1 MPKVSAR
8 TGTWLPSFK
17 GLSQLPQHGPD
28 SIHSWLIAGA
38 CSMCCFFAMAGRR
51 SSGFL
56 YVSILDTF
64 HVNRQDGSWPLMI
77 MGALIYLS
85 GLITGP
91 LAHRFTARPVII
103 AGALIASVGA
113 MLCYFATTIEFLTVT
128 LGVVHAIGS
137 GMIFVVSP
145 TFINEHF
152 VKNKGLAMGINF
164 TGVTMATFVF
174 PKLLEYLTNKFGFR
188 GCLLI
193 FGAIILNA
201 LAFSL
206 FLRRP
211 GWVKTAALHS
221 TEGSTLKSV
230 DEALELKGSNPVQKK
245 QTGGTFRQALSV
257 FTYPIFYVL
266 MYSFVVYS
274 FGFECYIS
282 LFVDFAVDRGVFVS
296 SAVTMLSM
304 SAIADV
310 AGRLTLPMAADKGLL
325 TNRSLITITFICFG
339 VLFLVLPY
347 IHSYGLLFAI
357 AIALAYFV
365 GTILVLFPVLLA
377 EYLGLE
383 RVSMAYGMVIASAGF
398 FSFAKPSVIG
408 YYRDEIGAYDTL
420 FTICGSL
427 ILFGAFMWIVV
438 LALEANRNKKVL
450 NLQPDCPQE
459 DVTVTKLSRDRHMDV

>member
-1 MPKVSAR
+1 
-8 TGTWLPSFK
+8 
-17 GLSQLPQHGPD
+17 
-28 SIHSWLIAGA
+28 
-38 CSMCCFFAMAGRR
+38 MCCFFAMAGRR

-64 HVNRQDGSWPLMI
+64 QVNRQTGSWPLML

-103 AGALIASVGA
+103 AGAIISSAGA
-113 MLCYFATTIEFLTVT
+113 MLCYFATNIKFLTVT

-174 PKLLEYLTNKFGFR
+174 PKLLEYLTDEYGFR

-193 FGAIILNA
+193 FGAIIFNA

-211 GWVKTAALHS
+211 GWVQPSAIHS
-221 TEGSTLKSV
+221 TDGSTLKSV
-230 DEALELKGSNPVQKK
+230 NETLEIEGERPVQRN
-245 QTGGTFRQALSV
+245 QSRGTFRQALSV

-266 MYSFVVYS
+266 MYSFIVYS

-282 LFVDFAVDRGVFVS
+282 LFVDFAVDRGVWVS

-325 TNRSLITITFICFG
+325 TNRSLITLTFICFG

-347 IHSYGLLFAI
+347 VHSYGLLFAI

-377 EYLGLE
+377 EYLGLG
-383 RVSMAYGMVIASAGF
+383 RVSMAYGMVIASAGV

-408 YYRDEIGAYDTL
+408 YFRDEIGAYDTL
-420 FTICGSL
+420 FTICGAL

-438 LALEANRNKKVL
+438 LSLEANRNKKVL
-450 NLQPDCPQE
+450 NLAPSIRE
-459 DVTVTKLSRDRHMDV
+459 NGVRATKLSQDRHTDA

>member
-1 MPKVSAR
+1 
-8 TGTWLPSFK
+8 
-17 GLSQLPQHGPD
+17 
-28 SIHSWLIAGA
+28 
-38 CSMCCFFAMAGRR
+38 
-51 SSGFL
+51 
-56 YVSILDTF
+56 
-64 HVNRQDGSWPLMI
+64 
-77 MGALIYLS
+77 
-85 GLITGP
+85 
-91 LAHRFTARPVII
+91 
-103 AGALIASVGA
+103 
-113 MLCYFATTIEFLTVT
+113 
-128 LGVVHAIGS
+128 
-137 GMIFVVSP
+137 
-145 TFINEHF
+145 
-152 VKNKGLAMGINF
+152 
-164 TGVTMATFVF
+164 
-174 PKLLEYLTNKFGFR
+174 
-188 GCLLI
+188 
-193 FGAIILNA
+193 
-201 LAFSL
+201 
-206 FLRRP
+206 
-211 GWVKTAALHS
+211 S

-230 DEALELKGSNPVQKK
+230 NEALELKGSNPVQKK
-245 QTGGTFRQALSV
+245 QTSGTFRQALSV